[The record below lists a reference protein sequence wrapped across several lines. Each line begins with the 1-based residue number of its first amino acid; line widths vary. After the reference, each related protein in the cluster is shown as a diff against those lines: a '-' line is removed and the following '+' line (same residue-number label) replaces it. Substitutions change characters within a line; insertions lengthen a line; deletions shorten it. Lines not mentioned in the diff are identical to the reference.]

1 MRPQQRE
8 VLIAGLAAVAGALD
22 SWAYFSLG
30 HLFIANMTGNT
41 VMLGYSAATRDW
53 SHAAAAGSAIAS
65 YALGVFLGALLSRPV
80 RRLVQQAPAGAV
92 LWPPRITAMLC
103 LELLVIVVAATL
115 TVLLRPVQSSAQAY
129 ALVSVGAVAIG
140 LQSAA
145 MYSLKL
151 PGVVTTYI
159 TGTWTT
165 IAHGLAQL
173 LDGEDRGKLKLA
185 GLKRLTLQSS
195 VVTVYCASAAASGL
209 MLRAF
214 GRNALGWLPVT
225 LLAIV
230 VSLSVVW
237 SGGPVA
243 LTQRQDR

>member
-1 MRPQQRE
+1 MQPRQRE
-8 VLIAGLAAVAGALD
+8 VLVAGLAAVAGALD

-41 VMLGYSAATRDW
+41 VMLGFAAATRDW

-80 RRLVQQAPAGAV
+80 RHLVKRAPAGAI

-103 LELLVIVVAATL
+103 LELMVIVVAATL
-115 TVLLRPVQSSAQAY
+115 TALLRPVQSSVQAY
-129 ALVSVGAVAIG
+129 ALVSAGAVAIG

-173 LDGEDRGKLKLA
+173 LDGGERGKLELA
-185 GLKRLTLQSS
+185 GLKRLSLQTS
-195 VVTVYCASAAASGL
+195 VVAVYCASAAASGL

-214 GRNALGWLPVT
+214 GRNALGWLPVA
-225 LLAIV
+225 LLTIV
-230 VSLSVVW
+230 TALSLVW
-237 SGGPVA
+237 GYGAVP
-243 LTQRQDR
+243 LTQRADT